1 MSEVVRMGDPLV
13 ADKESAKVDASVA
26 DNARK
31 KFLHYHKDVSNLEFI
46 DVYRLL
52 LLFNVT
58 DPCLQHS
65 IKKLLVAG
73 GRSGGKDINKDVAEA
88 IVTLQRWQEIQRE
101 NATKPS

>member
-1 MSEVVRMGDPLV
+1 MSEVVRMGDPLA
-13 ADKESAKVDASVA
+13 ADKESAKVDTPAA
-26 DNARK
+26 GDARK
-31 KFLHYHKDVSNLEFI
+31 KFSHYHKDVSNLEFI

-101 NATKPS
+101 NATKLS